1 MKITILFFHQGV
13 LIRLVVAYVPSL
25 DGAKQE
31 GFWDKENNRI
41 GMSWQLFSDF
51 RKERDNA
58 KRRKMIES
66 LQPYIE
72 QQPFSIE

>member
-1 MKITILFFHQGV
+1 MRITILFIHQGE

-25 DGAKQE
+25 DGTKQE
-31 GFWDKENNRI
+31 GFWDKEHNRI
-41 GMSWQLFSDF
+41 GMSWRLFSDF

-58 KRRKMIES
+58 MRRKIIES

-72 QQPFSIE
+72 QQLFSIG